1 MAATVLATQIVFVW
15 RRAVRSGTGRFNMG
29 WIVGIALVV
38 LFVIYLSVRGGGIM
52 DFFVSVHFVP
62 DGMNWRTFYYRL
74 QEGKTNYRRMPAVW
88 IMIGVG
94 VGIAV
99 VALIVAV
106 VNG

>member
-1 MAATVLATQIVFVW
+1 
-15 RRAVRSGTGRFNMG
+15 MG

-62 DGMNWRTFYYRL
+62 DGMNWRTFYFRL

-106 VNG
+106 INNG